1 MRCPKCKASSVQTGS
16 ISHKD
21 ELGMVQEVFCFCFNC
36 NKDITERVT
45 DEWIKSCTKQPNQ
58 RVKRQ
63 GKGLGEEG
71 RGATRQGR

>member
-1 MRCPKCKASSVQTGS
+1 MKCPNCKASSVQTGS
-16 ISHKD
+16 LSHKD
-21 ELGMVQEVFCFCFNC
+21 ELGIVQEPFCFCFNC

-45 DEWIKSCTKQPNQ
+45 DEWVKSCTKQSNQ
-58 RVKRQ
+58 GVKGE